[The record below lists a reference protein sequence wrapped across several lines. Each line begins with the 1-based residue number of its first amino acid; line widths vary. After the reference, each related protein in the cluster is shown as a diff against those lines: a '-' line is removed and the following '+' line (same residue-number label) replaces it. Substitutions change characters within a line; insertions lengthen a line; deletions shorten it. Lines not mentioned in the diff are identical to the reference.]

1 MEGWEKVVYL
11 NCSMRLEGFL
21 YIFKNL
27 FTAFRMT
34 KNSTLRVRGYVWF
47 YADLEVLRYMI
58 GMNCVT
64 EEGYY
69 QNIRNSLLINM
80 VYLSERLYK
89 LRSTK
94 IKIYSYCNV
103 KSTVEIQ

>member
-21 YIFKNL
+21 YFFKNL
-27 FTAFRMT
+27 FTAFNMAQ
-34 KNSTLRVRGYVWF
+34 NSTLRVRRYAWF
-47 YADLEVLRYMI
+47 YADLQALRYMI
-58 GMNCVT
+58 SMNCVT

-69 QNIRNSLLINM
+69 LDIQNSLLINM
-80 VYLSERLYK
+80 VYLSEKLYK

-94 IKIYSYCNV
+94 IKIYPYCNL